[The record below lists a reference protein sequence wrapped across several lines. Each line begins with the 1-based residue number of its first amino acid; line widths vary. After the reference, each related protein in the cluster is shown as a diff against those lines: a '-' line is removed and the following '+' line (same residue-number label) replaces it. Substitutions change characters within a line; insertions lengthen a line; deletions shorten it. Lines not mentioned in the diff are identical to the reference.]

1 MNPDGESSGSP
12 AAEQARDSNSS
23 EPGPQPGPQPG
34 STGDGGSRV
43 TIDVATPEVGG
54 EEVAWI
60 RDRLELVVS
69 LVETEIDRR
78 IVRCSV
84 RVVGDLEMSE
94 AHQRFSDVEG
104 TTDVLT
110 FVTENESG
118 IEIDLLACADEAAR
132 RCAEFD
138 HDLRRELLLYG
149 VHGLLHAIGHDDHEP
164 GAHALMHAE
173 EDRLLTKIGVGPIFR
188 TPSSE
193 GDSR

>member
-23 EPGPQPGPQPG
+23 EPGPQPG

-43 TIDVATPEVGG
+43 TIDVATPEVSG
-54 EEVAWI
+54 EAVAWI

-84 RVVGDLEMSE
+84 RVVGDLEMSA

-110 FVTENESG
+110 FVTETEAG
-118 IEIDLLACADEAAR
+118 IEIDLLACSDEAGR
-132 RCAEFD
+132 RCSELG
-138 HDLRRELLLYG
+138 HDLARELLLYG
-149 VHGLLHAIGHDDHEP
+149 VHGLMHAIGHDDHEP
-164 GAHALMHAE
+164 EAHTLMHAE
-173 EDRLLTKIGVGPIFR
+173 EDRLLTRIGVGAIFR
-188 TPSSE
+188 SPSSQ
-193 GDSR
+193 GDSQ

>member
-23 EPGPQPGPQPG
+23 EPGPQPG

-54 EEVAWI
+54 EAVAWI

-84 RVVGDLEMSE
+84 RVVGDLEMSA

-110 FVTENESG
+110 FVTETEAG
-118 IEIDLLACADEAAR
+118 IEIDLLACSDEAGR
-132 RCAEFD
+132 RCSELG
-138 HDLRRELLLYG
+138 HDLARELLLYG
-149 VHGLLHAIGHDDHEP
+149 VHGLMHAIGHDDHEP
-164 GAHALMHAE
+164 EAHTLMHAE
-173 EDRLLTKIGVGPIFR
+173 EDRLLTRIGVGAIFR
-188 TPSSE
+188 SPSSQ
-193 GDSR
+193 GDSQ

>member
-23 EPGPQPGPQPG
+23 EPGPQPGPQSG
-34 STGDGGSRV
+34 STGDGGSHV

-54 EEVAWI
+54 EEATWI

-78 IVRCSV
+78 IVRCAV

-94 AHQRFSDVEG
+94 AHQRFSDVKG

-149 VHGLLHAIGHDDHEP
+149 VHGLLHAIGHDDHEL
-164 GAHALMHAE
+164 GAHTLMHAE

-188 TPSSE
+188 SPLSE
-193 GDSR
+193 GDS

>member
-12 AAEQARDSNSS
+12 AAEKARDSNSS
-23 EPGPQPGPQPG
+23 EPGPQPG

-43 TIDVATPEVGG
+43 TIDVATPEVSG
-54 EEVAWI
+54 EAVAWI

-84 RVVGDLEMSE
+84 RVVGDLEMSA

-110 FVTENESG
+110 FVTETEAG
-118 IEIDLLACADEAAR
+118 IEIDLLACSDEAGR
-132 RCAEFD
+132 RCSELG
-138 HDLRRELLLYG
+138 HDLARELLLYG
-149 VHGLLHAIGHDDHEP
+149 VHGLMHAIGHDDHEP
-164 GAHALMHAE
+164 EAHTLMHAE
-173 EDRLLTKIGVGPIFR
+173 EDRLLTRIGVGAIFR
-188 TPSSE
+188 SPSSQ
-193 GDSR
+193 GDSQ

>member
-23 EPGPQPGPQPG
+23 EPGPQPG

-43 TIDVATPEVGG
+43 TIDVATPEIGG
-54 EEVAWI
+54 EAVAWI

-84 RVVGDLEMSE
+84 RVVGDLEMSA

-110 FVTENESG
+110 FVTETEAG
-118 IEIDLLACADEAAR
+118 IEIDLLACSDEAGR
-132 RCAEFD
+132 RCSELG
-138 HDLRRELLLYG
+138 HDLARELLLYG
-149 VHGLLHAIGHDDHEP
+149 VHGLMHAIGHDDHEP
-164 GAHALMHAE
+164 EAHTLMHAE
-173 EDRLLTKIGVGPIFR
+173 EDRLLTRIGVGAIFR
-188 TPSSE
+188 SPSSQ
-193 GDSR
+193 GDSQ

>member
-23 EPGPQPGPQPG
+23 EPGPQPG

-54 EEVAWI
+54 EEVTWI

-118 IEIDLLACADEAAR
+118 IEIDLLACADEAASR
-132 RCAEFD
+132 SISIPDSFS
-138 HDLRRELLLYG
+138 
-149 VHGLLHAIGHDDHEP
+149 VTKVKTSVVP
-164 GAHALMHAE
+164 
-173 EDRLLTKIGVGPIFR
+173 LTSLNR
-188 TPSSE
+188 
-193 GDSR
+193 